1 LSTALKFP
9 FKIQVTSIG
18 FLSKEVNVASANQ
31 KISVVLREEDNLLN
45 EIVVSASR
53 TPERI
58 IESPVTIERMG
69 VAEIKRQH
77 QLLFYDGLENLKRS
91 ANEH

>member
-1 LSTALKFP
+1 MLLRLT
-9 FKIQVTSIG
+9 
-18 FLSKEVNVASANQ
+18 
-31 KISVVLREEDNLLN
+31 KISVVLREEDNLL

-69 VAEIKRQH
+69 VAKQH
-77 QLLFYDGLENLKRS
+77 QLLFYDGLENLKCK
-91 ANEH
+91 

>member
-18 FLSKEVNVASANQ
+18 FLSKEVNVASAN
-31 KISVVLREEDNLLN
+31 KSVVLREEDNLLN

-77 QLLFYDGLENLKRS
+77 QLLFYDGLENLKKCK
-91 ANEH
+91 

>member
-1 LSTALKFP
+1 ML
-9 FKIQVTSIG
+9 
-18 FLSKEVNVASANQ
+18 
-31 KISVVLREEDNLLN
+31 LRLTKKLVCFERRGQSSN

-69 VAEIKRQH
+69 VAEIKDSICH
-77 QLLFYDGLENLKRS
+77 FFTTV
-91 ANEH
+91 

>member
-1 LSTALKFP
+1 
-9 FKIQVTSIG
+9 
-18 FLSKEVNVASANQ
+18 LSKEVNVASANQ

-69 VAEIKRQH
+69 VAEKKRH
-77 QLLFYDGLENLKRS
+77 LPLFYDGLENLKS

>member
-1 LSTALKFP
+1 MKS
-9 FKIQVTSIG
+9 
-18 FLSKEVNVASANQ
+18 
-31 KISVVLREEDNLLN
+31 
-45 EIVVSASR
+45 VSASR

-77 QLLFYDGLENLKRS
+77 QLLYDGLENKRS

>member
-1 LSTALKFP
+1 
-9 FKIQVTSIG
+9 
-18 FLSKEVNVASANQ
+18 
-31 KISVVLREEDNLLN
+31 VVLREEDNLLN

-69 VAEIKRQH
+69 VAEKKRH
-77 QLLFYDGLENLKRS
+77 QPLFYDGLENLKRDK
-91 ANEH
+91 